1 MDNPF
6 RLTGSRE
13 VYRSRLMRIRED
25 YVVLPKGSSA
35 MFNVAEI
42 RPGSTVLAHDDTRH
56 VHLIREYK
64 WGVNRESV
72 EAISGG
78 MEEGESPLDCARREL
93 VEEGGLEAREWIEMG
108 HLDPFTSHVYSPNY
122 MFLARGLS
130 PAPKALEEGEVI
142 HPFHT
147 PLENALEMVMRS
159 EITHAAT
166 AVLILKTARLL
177 GLG

>member
-25 YVVLPKGSSA
+25 YVVLPKGSPA

-42 RPGSTVLAHDDTRH
+42 RPGSTVLALDDQRH

-78 MEEGESPLDCARREL
+78 LEEGESPLQCARREL
-93 VEEGGLEAREWIEMG
+93 QEEGGLEAGEWIEMG
-108 HLDPFTSHVYSPNY
+108 RLDPFTSHVYSPNY

-130 PAPKALEEGEVI
+130 PAQQALEEGEAI
-142 HPFHT
+142 QPFQT
-147 PLENALEMVMRS
+147 TLENAVEMVMRS
-159 EITHAAT
+159 EITHAASV
-166 AVLILKTARLL
+166 VLILKTARLEAQ
-177 GLG
+177 